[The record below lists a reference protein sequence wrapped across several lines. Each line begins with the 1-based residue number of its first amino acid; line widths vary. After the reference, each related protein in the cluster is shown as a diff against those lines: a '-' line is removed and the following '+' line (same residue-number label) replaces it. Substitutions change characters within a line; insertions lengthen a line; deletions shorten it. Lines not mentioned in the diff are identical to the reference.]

1 MLTLQSYLGDDPS
14 PDRVHAATLIADA
27 NDHAM
32 AGATLMLDSISA
44 DEIATGHA
52 LEGAVLR
59 RAARWLQ
66 TVTEEHRR
74 IVDDLVT
81 RSGDPAATLR
91 TLKCQR
97 AKMTE
102 SREAGR
108 PLYAL
113 AEHYLRWA
121 LEVAALKEATELLDT
136 RSFEG
141 VATARAVLHFFKLNK
156 GDPERTWETALA
168 ALGDFIMAEA
178 RSGAQATSTE
188 ASDAD

>member
-1 MLTLQSYLGDDPS
+1 MLTLQTYLGDDPS
-14 PDRVHAATLIADA
+14 ADRVYAATLIADA

-32 AGATLMLDSISA
+32 AGATLTLDSIAA
-44 DEIATGHA
+44 DEDATGHA

-66 TVTEEHRR
+66 TVAGEHRR
-74 IVDDLVT
+74 IVDDLVA
-81 RSGDPAATLR
+81 RSGDPSATLH
-91 TLKCQR
+91 TLKRQR

-113 AEHYLRWA
+113 TEHYLRWA
-121 LEVAALKEATELLDT
+121 LEVAALKVAMESLDT

-141 VATARAVLHFFKLNK
+141 VATARAALHFSKLNK
-156 GDPERTWETALA
+156 GDAEKTLKTAHA
-168 ALGDFIMAEA
+168 ALSDFILKDAEPCV
-178 RSGAQATSTE
+178 QAKSTE
-188 ASDAD
+188 ASDAG